1 MSLPQLSL
9 SAARH
14 LHLAAQGLLKKPR
27 RRAQSS
33 DILPTVQRMSLLQI
47 DTINIVARSPYLVL
61 FSRLGNYQTQWL
73 DNALSQ
79 GELMEYWAHEACF
92 LPRSD
97 FALIRHRMLS
107 PDKMGWKYR
116 QEWMQEHA
124 AEIEQL
130 IAHIQENGPV
140 RSADFEHPRKGA
152 SGWWEWKP
160 HKRHLEGLFTS
171 GKVMVVERRNFQRV
185 YDLTHRVMPHWDDER
200 DLLTQEVAEAIMLE
214 NSARSLG
221 IFRPQWLADYYR
233 LRQPALKPLLE
244 TWQREQRVIP
254 VAVETLGE
262 MWLHADLLPLLPQA
276 LEGKLQATHSAVLS
290 PFDPVVWDRKR
301 AEQLFNFSYRL
312 ECYTPAP
319 KRQYGYFVL
328 PLLHKGQLVGR
339 MDAKM
344 HRKTGTLEIIA
355 LYLEDEVKATV
366 PLEKGLSL
374 AINDFARWQG
384 ASSVTLGRMPDG
396 LFTTC
401 RSGWETDTP

>member
-9 SAARH
+9 SAARN

-27 RRAQSS
+27 RRAQSA
-33 DILPTVQRMSLLQI
+33 DILSTVQRMSLLQI

-61 FSRLGNYQTQWL
+61 FSRLGNYPSQWL
-73 DNALSQ
+73 DEALSK

-97 FALIRHRMLS
+97 FALVRHRMLA
-107 PDKMGWKYR
+107 PEKMGWKYR
-116 QEWMQEHA
+116 QEWMLEHA

-140 RSADFEHPRKGA
+140 RSADFEHPRKGT

-171 GKVMVVERRNFQRV
+171 GQVMVIERRNFQRV

-200 DLLTQEVAEAIMLE
+200 DLLTQEAAEDVMLE

-244 TWQREQRVIP
+244 IWQREQRVVP
-254 VAVETLGE
+254 VTVETLGE
-262 MWLHADLLPLLPQA
+262 MWLHSELLPLLPQA
-276 LEGKLQATHSAVLS
+276 QEGKLQATHSAVLS

-301 AEQLFNFSYRL
+301 AEQLFGFTYRL

-328 PLLHKGQLVGR
+328 PLLHKGQFVGR

-344 HRKTGTLEIIA
+344 HRKTDTLEVIA
-355 LYLEDEVKATV
+355 LFLEEGVRATAS
-366 PLEKGLSL
+366 LEKGLVC
-374 AINDFARWQG
+374 AISDFARWQG
-384 ASSVTLGRMPDG
+384 ASHVTLGRVPDG

-401 RSGWETDTP
+401 RSGWETGTL

>member
-27 RRAQSS
+27 RRAQPA
-33 DILPTVQRMSLLQI
+33 DILSTVQRMSLLQI

-61 FSRLGNYQTQWL
+61 FSRLGNYPSQWL
-73 DNALSQ
+73 DEALSK
-79 GELMEYWAHEACF
+79 GELMEYF

-97 FALIRHRMLS
+97 FALVRHRMLA
-107 PDKMGWKYR
+107 PEKMGWKYR
-116 QEWMQEHA
+116 QAWMLEHA

-130 IAHIQENGPV
+130 IAHIQDNGPV
-140 RSADFEHPRKGA
+140 RSADFEHPRKGT

-171 GKVMVVERRNFQRV
+171 GKVMVIERRNFQRV
-185 YDLTHRVMPHWDDER
+185 YALTHRVMPHWDDER
-200 DLLTQEVAEAIMLE
+200 DLLTQEAAEALMLE

-221 IFRPQWLADYYR
+221 IFRTQWLADYYR
-233 LRQPALKPLLE
+233 LRQPALKPLLDI
-244 TWQREQRVIP
+244 WQREQRVIP
-254 VAVETLGE
+254 VTVETLGE

-276 LEGKLQATHSAVLS
+276 QEGKLQATHSAVLS

-301 AEQLFNFSYRL
+301 AEQLFDFSYRL

-355 LYLEDEVKATV
+355 LYLEEGVRVTAS
-366 PLEKGLSL
+366 LEKGLTF
-374 AINDFARWQG
+374 AISEFARWQG
-384 ASSVTLGRMPDG
+384 ARDVTLGRVPDG

-401 RSGWETDTP
+401 RSGWETGTP